1 MLREFRDAYVP
12 DVVTM
17 NDLERE
23 RGDYMRRQP
32 RINPE
37 LLSYNFEQ
45 YGRYS

>member
-17 NDLERE
+17 HDLERE

-37 LLSYNFEQ
+37 
-45 YGRYS
+45 